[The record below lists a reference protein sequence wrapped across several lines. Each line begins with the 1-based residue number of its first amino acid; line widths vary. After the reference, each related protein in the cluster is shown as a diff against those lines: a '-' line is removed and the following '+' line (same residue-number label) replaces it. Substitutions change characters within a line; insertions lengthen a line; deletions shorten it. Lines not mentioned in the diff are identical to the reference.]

1 MKTTPS
7 ATFRHLL
14 LRSDSGEKLP
24 GALVEALREHA
35 VTGGWWSGSG
45 VVRDVEIRAFDTK
58 KNALGSVNKIPG
70 PVHLLSVEGA
80 IGNSNG
86 TLSIGMRV
94 VIARDTD
101 SGLETLAGELTSA
114 TVVGLEAMVTAL
126 DDVAVDR
133 ILDEKAGVWLVG
145 LGRGASAG
153 VTPAKPAMAVEER
166 KEMAEARNL
175 PEIAA
180 PAVVPSAPA
189 VVEKSAPKAAE
200 SSPGAWSQAVTGGV
214 EATKDGAPV
223 VRAPFRSGGP
233 GSAMPA
239 RPPPRADTSHD
250 VLPEEGDA
258 VEHFAFGSCDVV
270 KSDGDRLHLK
280 VRKDGRIKEIALEML
295 RVQLLESEG
304 TVRRFLLQRKM

>member
-1 MKTTPS
+1 VKTTPS

-14 LRSDSGEKLP
+14 IRSDSGEKLP

-58 KNALGSVNKIPG
+58 KNGLGGVNKIPG
-70 PVHLLSVEGA
+70 PVHLLSLEGA
-80 IGNSNG
+80 IGNANG
-86 TLSIGMRV
+86 ALSIGMRV

-114 TVVGLEAMVTAL
+114 TVVGLEALVTAL
-126 DDVAVDR
+126 DDVKVDR
-133 ILDEKAGVWLVG
+133 ALDEKAGVWLV

-153 VTPAKPAMAVEER
+153 VTPAKPAIAVEER
-166 KEMAEARNL
+166 KEMAEAQN
-175 PEIAA
+175 PSDVAA
-180 PAVVPSAPA
+180 PATASAGPVVG
-189 VVEKSAPKAAE
+189 APKAAE

-214 EATKDGAPV
+214 EAAKDGAPA

>member
-7 ATFRHLL
+7 AKFRHLL
-14 LRSDSGEKLP
+14 LRANSGETLP
-24 GALVEALREHA
+24 GALVDALREHA

-58 KNALGSVNKIPG
+58 KNALGSTNKIPG
-70 PVHLLSVEGA
+70 PVHLLSLEGA
-80 IGNSNG
+80 IGSANG
-86 TLSIGMRV
+86 ALSIGMRV
-94 VIARDTD
+94 VIARDGD

-114 TVVGLEAMVTAL
+114 TIVGLEAMVTAL
-126 DDVAVDR
+126 DDVTVNR
-133 ILDEKAGVWLVG
+133 TLDEKAGVWL
-145 LGRGASAG
+145 LGGASAG
-153 VTPAKPAMAVEER
+153 VTPAKPAIAVVEER
-166 KEMAEARNL
+166 KEMAEAQDHS
-175 PEIAA
+175 PVTPIAAA
-180 PAVVPSAPA
+180 PAVAPQA
-189 VVEKSAPKAAE
+189 APVVPKAAE
-200 SSPGAWSQAVTGGV
+200 SSPGAWSQAATGGT
-214 EATKDGAPV
+214 AAAKDGAPA

-280 VRKDGRIKEIALEML
+280 VRKDGRVKEIALEML
-295 RVQLLESEG
+295 RVQVLESEG